1 MTLDLPLC
9 CFCFEPVPAR
19 SEVSLVVYPIP
30 EEDETQT
37 LVAHRSCLVER
48 VDRRIPLH
56 PDLLDDPAGV
66 DEE

>member
-1 MTLDLPLC
+1 MTVDLPLC
-9 CFCFEPVPAR
+9 CFCFEPVSAP
-19 SEVSLVVYPIP
+19 SEVCLVVYPIP
-30 EEDETQT
+30 IEDESQT

-56 PDLLDDPAGV
+56 PDLLDDPEAI